1 MSDINEFKEAS
12 QILQNVDIS
21 EIFTSLALA
30 VAKTQA
36 KLDENS
42 IDQLVKLSE
51 YKMGGKSLLELGF
64 VPAFYCLKEAN
75 INTYISLKMA
85 SKEALDVKVGFNVNY
100 STGNNLDKSQT
111 EAINSKK
118 DEKGVDDYKSGKT
131 ISFLADESNKIKI
144 ENKDVVFNPK
154 KEDKFKDCI
163 AMVEEYEDSMTSID
177 AVTEVRTTITM
188 DEQKIKCSP
197 DLNVCDTGSVYLC
210 ISFPEKFANENFTVL
225 KITDKTGEKLGDL
238 FDVSAEKFGDTLQ
251 NVAKSAK
258 VDGAYA
264 FSRDGKYYEF
274 DGTGDKQTIKPLI
287 DLSINFKNNPKEK
300 NCDRL
305 IWEKSLG
312 TTTKKNDLTLVDCY
326 RKLANLLTST
336 GESITV
342 TGTTAESN
350 ETYIK
355 KLGERRAKVIAN
367 FLKGLSIK
375 KVDTKSEIDKEA
387 NDKAKIILSGDYIV
401 FDKKSATLP
410 TGDKRILGTGK
421 NSVTGAAQINNEDI
435 PKQSKLSEVKSFIES
450 NAKLKDKYLF
460 EFQADE
466 KLLYL
471 LNKKA
476 LLSFQLLSKTS
487 DNIKIEQE
495 KSDGKESKICITE
508 DFSTSSK
515 LKAESPE
522 QKDSKSTFAIG
533 ASIDVRYSR
542 QFEMSM
548 EGNAF
553 MSAKMISIPPP
564 DEFKAFVLSQIK

>member
-251 NVAKSAK
+251 NV
-258 VDGAYA
+258 
-264 FSRDGKYYEF
+264 
-274 DGTGDKQTIKPLI
+274 
-287 DLSINFKNNPKEK
+287 
-300 NCDRL
+300 
-305 IWEKSLG
+305 
-312 TTTKKNDLTLVDCY
+312 
-326 RKLANLLTST
+326 
-336 GESITV
+336 
-342 TGTTAESN
+342 
-350 ETYIK
+350 
-355 KLGERRAKVIAN
+355 
-367 FLKGLSIK
+367 
-375 KVDTKSEIDKEA
+375 
-387 NDKAKIILSGDYIV
+387 
-401 FDKKSATLP
+401 
-410 TGDKRILGTGK
+410 
-421 NSVTGAAQINNEDI
+421 
-435 PKQSKLSEVKSFIES
+435 
-450 NAKLKDKYLF
+450 
-460 EFQADE
+460 
-466 KLLYL
+466 
-471 LNKKA
+471 
-476 LLSFQLLSKTS
+476 
-487 DNIKIEQE
+487 
-495 KSDGKESKICITE
+495 
-508 DFSTSSK
+508 
-515 LKAESPE
+515 
-522 QKDSKSTFAIG
+522 
-533 ASIDVRYSR
+533 
-542 QFEMSM
+542 
-548 EGNAF
+548 
-553 MSAKMISIPPP
+553 
-564 DEFKAFVLSQIK
+564 